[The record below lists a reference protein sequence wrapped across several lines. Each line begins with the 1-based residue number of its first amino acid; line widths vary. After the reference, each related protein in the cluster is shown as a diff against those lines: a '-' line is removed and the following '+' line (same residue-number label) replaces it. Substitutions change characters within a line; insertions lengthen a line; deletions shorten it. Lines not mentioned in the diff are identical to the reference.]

1 MSKKVKA
8 GMVLVGILGI
18 PVFLYLILIPTDLTK
33 APPGLP
39 KFFVDEVATS
49 IALEEGRDT
58 IYHVVPGYNYFSHDK
73 KYHSSVLKGM
83 VTVLHFPRLDSVDDI
98 NIALS
103 ALSRITKSYEGE
115 KSLPQVITFLPLS
128 LKVDPD
134 KSLLSEE
141 IAFGFNSM
149 LLDQFFF
156 NKPLSLKSGNVIF
169 LVGANQQVRGIYD
182 ANEKEEIERL
192 IREINVLYTQYN
204 FYDKE

>member
-58 IYHVVPGYNYFSHDK
+58 IYHVVPGYNYRLGESFL
-73 KYHSSVLKGM
+73 HSSKLKGNL
-83 VTVLHFPRLDSVDDI
+83 TVLHFPRHLNSDDV
-98 NIALS
+98 NIALGS
-103 ALSRITKSYEGE
+103 LSRITKSYEGE
-115 KSLPQVITFLPLS
+115 KSIPQLVSFLPI
-128 LKVDPD
+128 KVSGNDVNRE
-134 KSLLSEE
+134 LLSSD
-141 IAFGFNSM
+141 IAIGDNSG

-156 NKPLSLKSGNVIF
+156 NKTLPLAESSNVLF
-169 LVGANQQVRGIYD
+169 LVGANQQVRGIYNGND
-182 ANEKEEIERL
+182 KEEIERL
-192 IREINVLYTQYN
+192 IREINVLYTQYS
-204 FYDKE
+204 FYD